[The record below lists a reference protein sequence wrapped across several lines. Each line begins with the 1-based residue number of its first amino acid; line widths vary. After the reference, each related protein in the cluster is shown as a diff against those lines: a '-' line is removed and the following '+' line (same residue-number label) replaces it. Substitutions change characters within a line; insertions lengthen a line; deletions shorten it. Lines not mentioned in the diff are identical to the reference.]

1 MTGTCNEK
9 AADMHS
15 IEMKDA
21 IRIWHDH
28 TGSMTMDH
36 PDAAI
41 LYRMTLPGGLADAD
55 RADIDHLARCPACLE
70 RWEVLTR
77 VMDDAGRTGLQR
89 VSGKAPKAQPPEIQP
104 SESVAPASGEAGE
117 PPRDETDDLS
127 ETDHIVY
134 SYGFLK
140 AAATAFSEPVF
151 LHSHCRRFVLGIFT
165 DPEQPDKGMVTLDVA
180 DTTGFRED
188 TDGMEDR
195 QALVKDALG
204 KTVLKARIHHG
215 RAAARIADINQY
227 DFSTWTLTLSPAEA
241 GT

>member
-1 MTGTCNEK
+1 
-9 AADMHS
+9 MHS

-21 IRIWHDH
+21 IRIWHNH

-70 RWEVLTR
+70 KWELLTR
-77 VMDDAGRTGLQR
+77 VMADSDPGDDLGA
-89 VSGKAPKAQPPEIQP
+89 AP
-104 SESVAPASGEAGE
+104 
-117 PPRDETDDLS
+117 ETDP
-127 ETDHIVY
+127 TVI

-165 DPEQPDKGMVTLDVA
+165 DPEQPDQGMVTLDVT
-180 DTTGFRED
+180 DTTGSREG
-188 TDGMEDR
+188 TDSMEDR
-195 QALVKDALG
+195 QALVKDARG
-204 KTVLKARIHHG
+204 KLALKARIHHG

>member
-1 MTGTCNEK
+1 
-9 AADMHS
+9 MHS

-21 IRIWHDH
+21 IRIWHNH
-28 TGSMTMDH
+28 TGSTTNAH
-36 PDAAI
+36 LDAVT
-41 LYRMTLPGGLADAD
+41 LYRMTLPDGLADAD

-70 RWEVLTR
+70 KWELLTR

-89 VSGKAPKAQPPEIQP
+89 VSGEVPKAQTPEIQQP
-104 SESVAPASGEAGE
+104 ESVAPASGEAGE
-117 PPRDETDDLS
+117 PPRDETDGLS

-165 DPEQPDKGMVTLDVA
+165 DPEQPDQGMVTLDVT
-180 DTTGFRED
+180 DTKGFREG

-195 QALVKDALG
+195 QALVKDARG
-204 KTVLKARIHHG
+204 KLVLKARIHHG